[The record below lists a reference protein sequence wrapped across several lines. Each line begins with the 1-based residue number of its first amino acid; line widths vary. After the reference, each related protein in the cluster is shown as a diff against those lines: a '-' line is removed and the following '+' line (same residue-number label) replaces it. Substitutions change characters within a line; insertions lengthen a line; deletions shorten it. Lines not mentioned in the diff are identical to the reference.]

1 MIQRVVPKKKPGDRD
16 VNGYAIP
23 KYIVHGGP
31 ELAKKL
37 GLPSSQCQYFTEAPS
52 SEEHR
57 RRRDAMWERWVEA
70 GAEHVYPQ
78 SDS

>member
-1 MIQRVVPKKKPGDRD
+1 MNQRSSRRKKPGDRD

-31 ELAKKL
+31 ELAERL
-37 GLPSSQCQYFTEAPS
+37 GLPGSQCQFFDEQPS
-52 SEEHR
+52 SDEHR

-70 GAEHVYPQ
+70 GAEHVYP
-78 SDS
+78 